1 MKKPP
6 EFIYFS
12 IIPQNSGLAILIDAD
27 RQERNDDDCD
37 CQIATVAIA
46 IFDDVRQTDQRNRH

>member
-6 EFIYFS
+6 EFIYLS
-12 IIPQNSGLAILIDAD
+12 IIPQNSDLAILIDAD
-27 RQERNDDDCD
+27 RHERNDDDCD
-37 CQIATVAIA
+37 CQISAVSMA